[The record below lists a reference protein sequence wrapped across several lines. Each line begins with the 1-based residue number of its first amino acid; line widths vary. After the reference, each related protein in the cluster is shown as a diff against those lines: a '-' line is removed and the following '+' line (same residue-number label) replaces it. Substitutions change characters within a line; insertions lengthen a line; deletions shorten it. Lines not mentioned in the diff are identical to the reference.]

1 MKNYYLT
8 FCCILLTLSYWAQ
21 APEVSINAS
30 STQVCQGNTVL
41 LTASSNESSSTFLWS
56 SGATTNS
63 VVVSPAQNTT
73 YTCVV
78 SANGLSTSASQT
90 ITVLNNPSAQAGA
103 DFTKT
108 CVSNANG
115 AFIGM
120 TAQPGVTYSWTP
132 ATGLSA
138 TSVANPTANPI
149 ATTTYSYRF
158 HGTDY

>member
-1 MKNYYLT
+1 M
-8 FCCILLTLSYWAQ
+8 
-21 APEVSINAS
+21 VSINAS
-30 STQVCQGNTVL
+30 NTQVCQGNTVL
-41 LTASSNESSSTFLWS
+41 LTASSNEPSSIFLWS
-56 SGATTNS
+56 TGATTNA

-78 SANGLSTSASQT
+78 SANGLSTTASQT

-120 TAQPGVTYSWTP
+120 TAQPGVTYSWSP

-149 ATTTYSYRF
+149 ATATYVLTATHAQSGCTACR
-158 HGTDY
+158 